1 MLATVDTSQNKRYT
15 QTKNKKYGKRL
26 HSVSANRNEKKAG
39 VATFMLEKIDFKT
52 DSIERDKKKKRHFIM
67 LKGSIQKENITLVN
81 TYAPNLGAPKYI
93 KTIFVNIKG

>member
-1 MLATVDTSQNKRYT
+1 MLSTRNQHQNKRYT

-52 DSIERDKKKKRHFIM
+52 DSIERDKKKKKTFYNA
-67 LKGSIQKENITLVN
+67 KGIN
-81 TYAPNLGAPKYI
+81 PKREYNPCKHI
-93 KTIFVNIKG
+93 CTQYRST